1 MEYNKLKERVKK
13 MGIRVTKNI
22 KGKRVSLTKKE
33 LELKL
38 SKKTVGRPSLDNQA
52 RDATK
57 FIRVCKMV
65 LRAAEPSVPR
75 VRRAAPQP
83 MRMAPP
89 PPQPMRMAPPPPPP
103 PLPPRAAPNAR
114 TQLMMNLKANLKR
127 RGLSN

>member
-89 PPQPMRMAPPPPPP
+89 PPHSQCVWHLHPHPHLHHYHLV
-103 PLPPRAAPNAR
+103 LPQMPVH
-114 TQLMMNLKANLKR
+114 NL
-127 RGLSN
+127 